1 LHKNLKVRSCI
12 GRGRVELTDES
23 RFKIIKAM
31 LDEFPQLREKV
42 KKWLLEKEDPKI
54 NDKASSE
61 K

>member
-1 LHKNLKVRSCI
+1 M
-12 GRGRVELTDES
+12 TDES
-23 RFKIIKAM
+23 KFKIIKAM

>member
-1 LHKNLKVRSCI
+1 
-12 GRGRVELTDES
+12 LTDEL

-42 KKWLLEKEDPKI
+42 KKWLLEKDNPKI
-54 NDKASSE
+54 NDKTSSE